1 MYRAGR
7 GSVRSPHTLSHAGQ
21 QPLQRLRSE
30 LVSAEPEVPDDTSA
44 SARVDTPAPQLV
56 RPRVVRQ
63 RVQLDLRLQ
72 PHLLRERSVSRNE
85 LQRPR
90 RHLVLLKHLSLE
102 VVPHHPRVHKRRR
115 QTHRLRKPLHR
126 LASRRQALCQILHRR
141 HVACVLC
148 CAAFSASPSVQHQC
162 LAPSAT
168 LSFQTSCVSHF
179 SCRHSRLSP
188 RAPFLAHTRARQ
200 RRQGK
205 WQACTA
211 RHRPKILVFASIGR
225 FGLFAELSSTACP
238 CNGLI
243 FARFYWP
250 AFSLATA
257 PCC

>member
-148 CAAFSASPSVQHQC
+148 CAVLCCFLC
-162 LAPSAT
+162 LTLCPAPVPG
-168 LSFQTSCVSHF
+168 SF
-179 SCRHSRLSP
+179 RN
-188 RAPFLAHTRARQ
+188 
-200 RRQGK
+200 
-205 WQACTA
+205 
-211 RHRPKILVFASIGR
+211 
-225 FGLFAELSSTACP
+225 AELSNVLRFPFFMSTLPTFSPRTFSRAHP
-238 CNGLI
+238 CTAASARQMTGLH
-243 FARFYWP
+243 RP
-250 AFSLATA
+250 APPENLVFCVDR
-257 PCC
+257 PFWFFC